1 MKAKHQN
8 LDKKKKSQH
17 FQILELIPLLQS
29 HMIHLN
35 KVLEFMEKLKLQEK
49 NQKAKNLE
57 LKKDSKIH
65 LKQKLKD

>member
-1 MKAKHQN
+1 
-8 LDKKKKSQH
+8 
-17 FQILELIPLLQS
+17 
-29 HMIHLN
+29 
-35 KVLEFMEKLKLQEK
+35 MEKLKLQEK